1 MKTIVVAVLLSTTLA
16 ARADDVGFRPWGDP
30 VAESGGRQPTV
41 SAGRSGHVIGFQPFL
56 ATQQSIV
63 DKVEAYGTPLA
74 DEDHRIGFQP
84 WVL

>member
-1 MKTIVVAVLLSTTLA
+1 MKSIIVALLLSTTFA
-16 ARADDVGFRPWGDP
+16 AHADDVGFRPWGDP
-30 VAESGGRQPTV
+30 VAESGGHNPTV

-63 DKVEAYGTPLA
+63 DKVQPNGVPLA
-74 DEDHRIGFQP
+74 DEGHHIGFQP